1 MFSPPLYG
9 VYKFSFLELVE
20 ENFHMK
26 GDLERF
32 EIKQQD
38 NQLFRQIRI
47 ITGDKSKFNKF
58 CVFVSC
64 KGVGKYPED
73 FDRMVLEGF
82 YVGERRFVLSERS
95 ASMTRQGIL
104 SFVDESI
111 HDELTEAVCLGVKV
125 EKTVLSKYMAYR
137 GLMFSSCHCIED
149 WIPPMIIIPD
159 RMGTVKQQ
167 KIKYATDQTTEYVD
181 KDTGELKT
189 WTQKTIKEDVRD
201 IEINMFDGC
210 GIHHPAMTKKVQQL
224 LGLKNPPTTQQIRL
238 PFIKGVTHEV
248 DYTSF
253 FREHGIEYITDIWGQ
268 KHSVDKEMYIL
279 TEGMYKGLKYF
290 KEDGSYG
297 DWLRYWDRFRKY
309 NHCFG
314 IAKWNF
320 TQDEEPVYT
329 RVNYQVL
336 QDLDLPYDTFSTLAN
351 DSVDWVE
358 KIVGG
363 DIFYTYCYLGMFW
376 DLHKPMN
383 EYVRAIMKNP
393 EMLKEKTVREYV
405 VNLLSKYIDE
415 FKCGKLWLRATFKIL
430 VPDLYALLQHAG
442 GMEVTGCLESNEFY
456 SNRKDG
462 RYDGEYLIER
472 NPHICRSEHVILKGT
487 NNAIIE
493 KYLTHLQNICMV
505 NTKSITPQRLNG
517 AD

>member
-1 MFSPPLYG
+1 M
-9 VYKFSFLELVE
+9 
-20 ENFHMK
+20 
-26 GDLERF
+26 
-32 EIKQQD
+32 
-38 NQLFRQIRI
+38 
-47 ITGDKSKFNKF
+47 
-58 CVFVSC
+58 CV
-64 KGVGKYPED
+64 
-73 FDRMVLEGF
+73 
-82 YVGERRFVLSERS
+82 
-95 ASMTRQGIL
+95 ANTRVI
-104 SFVDESI
+104 
-111 HDELTEAVCLGVKV
+111 
-125 EKTVLSKYMAYR
+125 
-137 GLMFSSCHCIED
+137 
-149 WIPPMIIIPD
+149 
-159 RMGTVKQQ
+159 
-167 KIKYATDQTTEYVD
+167 
-181 KDTGELKT
+181 
-189 WTQKTIKEDVRD
+189 
-201 IEINMFDGC
+201 
-210 GIHHPAMTKKVQQL
+210 
-224 LGLKNPPTTQQIRL
+224 QQI
-238 PFIKGVTHEV
+238 
-248 DYTSF
+248 
-253 FREHGIEYITDIWGQ
+253 
-268 KHSVDKEMYIL
+268 
-279 TEGMYKGLKYF
+279 KYF

-462 RYDGEYLIER
+462 TYDGEYLIER
-472 NPHICRSEHVILKGT
+472 NPHICRSEHVILKGAD
-487 NNAIIE
+487 NEIIE
-493 KYLTHLQNICMV
+493 KYFSHLQNICMV
-505 NTKSITPQRLNG
+505 NIKSITPQRLNG